1 MLHPRPLLSPHR
13 AQVVNHG
20 SDSAPAERSHPTGL
34 HEPVSQ
40 VMSQEELRAKFAMGT
55 YASLAPQFSPSMS
68 PPATFSVLTD
78 SVSLVGMLT
87 VREREARKVLRVGR
101 EKEEKSISVYRTILT
116 RGWLGHYLLACL
128 WGPGPGTVLIRL
140 CKSAARTLQMSRNVG
155 GLW

>member
-20 SDSAPAERSHPTGL
+20 SDSAPAVRSHPTGL
-34 HEPVSQ
+34 HDPFSQ
-40 VMSQEELRAKFAMGT
+40 AMLQEELSAKFAMGT

-87 VREREARKVLRVGR
+87 VSEREARKALGVGR
-101 EKEEKSISVYRTILT
+101 ERRRALVYIV
-116 RGWLGHYLLACL
+116 
-128 WGPGPGTVLIRL
+128 P
-140 CKSAARTLQMSRNVG
+140 S
-155 GLW
+155 